1 MTGGYYSG
9 TAKAVKAYQKDNGIY
24 PSGEATVET
33 QESLFA
39 EALAKSTPTPEPTP
53 EATPLPTAE
62 TTPSPAPEE

>member
-39 EALAKSTPTPEPTP
+39 EALAKSTPTPEATP
-53 EATPLPTAE
+53 VTTAEATS
-62 TTPSPAPEE
+62 SPAPEE